1 MGPASLLVTVA
12 WSLWLPGMSPWLVLS
27 MLVLNCDSLPLL
39 GVFRFLLKN
48 KNKAKTREMTKNKG
62 HFCFLLLNAVD
73 WSQSPK

>member
-12 WSLWLPGMSPWLVLS
+12 WSLWLPNMSPWLVLS

-48 KNKAKTREMTKNKG
+48 KKQSKNQR
-62 HFCFLLLNAVD
+62 D
-73 WSQSPK
+73 DQE